1 MNSYDSIR
9 QLILDTLTN
18 RALGLEIQPEAH
30 EKMDLAI
37 LDYIKEVES
46 VTTSTLMGIAEVD
59 TAPVQPNDS
68 NVVYLGTIL
77 TDSSKTYINFKD
89 STGSSIT
96 VTTGDEESYLL
107 AFIWNKSYW
116 ILNKIPTSVIANG
129 DNQKIYYQL
138 KSRKTYASYSDM
150 TSDTSLI
157 GSNGKIIS
165 IGEFVTVYNPSD
177 TSKNGLYVRIS
188 GGWSFISGLSLG
200 ITSEINVDEKYP
212 LTSGNY
218 YTLSTAITAVETTL
232 RAINAKI
239 TFTSAAGVQETYQY
253 TNSDVANWLTI
264 ANWEIISITGK
275 YGNLGIV
282 TNFDSID
289 RTGNYTAYGSA
300 TGAPLT
306 TYSWFIE
313 HINSS
318 AGTASAHQRAIA
330 YSTNSIVYERSKLGS
345 EWGSWVRNPD
355 LTDITTL
362 NNIKVDKIQYN
373 ADLPKKVDKTTK
385 INDHELS
392 SDVNLT
398 KDDIGLSNV
407 DNTSD
412 NNKPISTLQQQ
423 ALDLK
428 LNSSKIVPISED
440 DWDALTTKQEGV
452 IYLIY
457 TNS

>member
-9 QLILDTLTN
+9 QLISDTLTN

-77 TDSSKTYINFKD
+77 SDSSNVYINFKD
-89 STGSSIT
+89 LNGIPITVSTG
-96 VTTGDEESYLL
+96 DDESYLL

-116 ILNKIPTSVIANG
+116 TVLKLSTSVIAKG
-129 DNQKIYYQL
+129 DNQQIYYQL
-138 KSRKTYASYSDM
+138 KSRKFYASYSDM
-150 TSDTSLI
+150 ISDTSLI
-157 GSNGKIIS
+157 GFNGKVIS
-165 IGEFVTVYNPSD
+165 VGEFVTVYNSSD
-177 TSKNGLYVRIS
+177 TSKNGVYVRIN
-188 GGWSFISGLSLG
+188 GGWSFISALNLG
-200 ITSEINVDEKYP
+200 ITSEINMDETYP
-212 LTSGNY
+212 LQSGY
-218 YTLSTAITAVETTL
+218 YNLTTAIAKVDTAL

-239 TFTSAAGVQETYQY
+239 TFASAEGIQETYQY
-253 TNSDVANWLTI
+253 TNSNI
-264 ANWEIISITGK
+264 ANWNTVDNWEILSITGK

-282 TNFDSID
+282 TNLDTIA
-289 RTGNYTAYGSA
+289 RTGNYTVYGTA
-300 TGAPLT
+300 TGAPST

-318 AGTASAHQRAIA
+318 AGTVTAYQRAIA
-330 YSTNSIVYERSKLGS
+330 YSTDNIVYERTKIGS
-345 EWGSWVRNPD
+345 TWESWIRNPN
-355 LTDITTL
+355 LADITIL
-362 NNIKVDKIQYN
+362 NDNKVDKTQYN
-373 ADLPKKVDKTTK
+373 VDLPKKVDKTTK

-423 ALDLK
+423 ALNEK
-428 LNSSKIVPISED
+428 LDSSKIIILSED
-440 DWDALTTKQEGV
+440 AWDALTTKVEGA

-457 TNS
+457 TE